1 MASDTTGTTDI
12 EVEHRGAV
20 AIAWFNRPQVLNAFR
35 KATFD
40 RLHQVL
46 NQVEEDDLVTA
57 LVLTGRGRAFCAGED
72 LTEMEVEAGA
82 GFTVRRALAEL
93 VRVQDLTRRLVA
105 FRKPVLAAINGP
117 AVGLGA
123 ELPLACDL
131 RIAARSAYLFF
142 SEPRRG
148 MLQTN
153 GAFHF
158 LPPMVGH
165 GRAAEW
171 LLSARRIGADEALAA
186 GYLSGVVPDEGLLE
200 AVLDLASRVVG
211 GGPGPGAPP
220 H

>member
-1 MASDTTGTTDI
+1 MAHDATGATDI
-12 EVEHRGAV
+12 EVERRGSV

-46 NQVEEDDLVTA
+46 NQVKEDDLAT
-57 LVLTGRGRAFCAGED
+57 
-72 LTEMEVEAGA
+72 
-82 GFTVRRALAEL
+82 
-93 VRVQDLTRRLVA
+93 DLTRRLVA

-131 RIAARSAYLFF
+131 RIAARSAYLLF

-186 GYLSGVVPDEGLLE
+186 GYLSAVVPDEILLE
-200 AVLDLASRVVG
+200 EVEVLAGRVVD
-211 GGPGPGAPP
+211 GGPGPGASP